1 MANHTKV
8 VRLLKEKGVR
18 REGDGEVEAD
28 LVTGAVVKDTLT
40 GEFLGVFF
48 VFLGVFFVF
57 LGVFFVFFGVFFVFL
72 GVFFV
77 FLGVFFVFLGVFF
90 VFLGVFFVFF
100 GVFFVFLGVFFVF
113 FGDNLSF
120 FVFLVVYWRFLDTS
134 FASSTRVVCS
144 DWLFAHLYQ
153 IVEFLFLFFINS
165 FVDCSLEKLF
175 HNGTPN
181 HYIQTQFGPV

>member
-57 LGVFFVFFGVFFVFL
+57 LGVFFVFFGVFFVLF
-72 GVFFV
+72 
-77 FLGVFFVFLGVFF
+77 
-90 VFLGVFFVFF
+90 
-100 GVFFVFLGVFFVF
+100 GVFFVF

-120 FVFLVVYWRFLDTS
+120 FVFFVVYWQFFDTS